1 MPQLDFIII
10 FPQIF
15 WFFIIF
21 SILYIF
27 ILHTAIPRI
36 LIVLKSR
43 KSLVQQNNLTAA
55 NLELQLL
62 KSQKLVVSKIICN
75 LKSLEAAV
83 FLNQTKIK
91 LLLNNSK
98 LDSRVLNLKM
108 ISAITNLILFCN
120 KQTLGSILFFPSKL
134 NLK

>member
-43 KSLVQQNNLTAA
+43 KSLVQQNNLTASD
-55 NLELQLL
+55 LELQLL
-62 KSQKLVVSKIICN
+62 ESQKLVVSKIIRN

-83 FLNQTKIK
+83 FLNQTKIR

-98 LDSRVLNLKM
+98 LDSSVLNLKL
-108 ISAITNLILFCN
+108 ISVITNLTLFCN
-120 KQTLGSILFFPSKL
+120 KQTLNSILFFPSKL